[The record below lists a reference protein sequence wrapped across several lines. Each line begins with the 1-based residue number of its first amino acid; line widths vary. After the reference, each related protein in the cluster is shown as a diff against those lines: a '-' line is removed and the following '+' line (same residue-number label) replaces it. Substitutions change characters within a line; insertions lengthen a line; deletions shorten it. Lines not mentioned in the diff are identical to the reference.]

1 MSVCNN
7 SIIEKLEEE
16 IKTSS
21 ITFSYFKYNLSSIVN
36 ESRSLSIM
44 GDGGET
50 LSYYKLKG
58 ESSYEYLLFELFC
71 FFDMSLRDIYELFI
85 GISKKYN
92 KNDLCFVEY
101 SDFEKLKE
109 LRSWNER
116 KHLFVRDS
124 PEYLK
129 KSQLREDAL
138 NNNINHMVKDY
149 DSTLEII
156 DCLNDDMKFI
166 CNDED
171 ISPEKR
177 LEYID
182 KYSKVSF
189 RLNEKRFGLLNKIR
203 DDVSWI

>member
-1 MSVCNN
+1 MDVCNN
-7 SIIEKLEEE
+7 SIIEELEEA

-21 ITFSYFKYNLSSIVN
+21 ITSSYFKYNISPIVN
-36 ESRSLSIM
+36 QTKSLYIQ
-44 GDGGET
+44 GNGGET
-50 LSYYKLKG
+50 LSYYQLEG

-92 KNDLCFVEY
+92 KNDLSFVNY

-109 LRSWNER
+109 LKSWNER
-116 KHLFVRDS
+116 KRLFVRDS
-124 PEYLK
+124 PEFLK

-189 RLNEKRFGLLNKIR
+189 RLNEKRFGLLEKIR
-203 DDVSWI
+203 NDVSWI